1 VNQLGKKLS
10 ASLNGKKSIN
20 ALRIPVV
27 TMVNREAATAQKQLN
42 PSSAFGV
49 RVEARAR
56 KNNFTSDDLNALIY
70 SLRNWTA
77 LRATVGDLGWRFEDE
92 AVYDKLEEVARLT
105 LLTMQLFVGFSNSKA
120 VNDDEPN
127 CFKIVMIRRMQATV
141 RCILNMGGT
150 IITARY
156 DDSPYSSDPFDPNNL
171 LRITDLGTTL
181 VLSDF
186 ELSKVG
192 LAHTEYGNKDSIK
205 AKVKKLLVKLKTKH
219 GVVDLVMLANQL
231 FEMGNTVEPRKRSAV
246 IYGNP
251 EAANIVEE
259 WVVDA
264 LVERIIIESAEK
276 QSSEVRV
283 AKMLKWTDE
292 KRAEVESIHKTLDDH
307 TELDLFSGG
316 KNKINN
322 YYLMRQNV
330 KKPTNDTG
338 RGGNTGGQL
347 CRFKLGGKDGWANQ
361 WLKWSKENKD
371 KPAGQKAEHHWQL
384 AEYIIAKG
392 LKDTYVDELKRLEFW
407 RK

>member
-1 VNQLGKKLS
+1 MNQLGKKLS

-27 TMVNREAATAQKQLN
+27 TMVKKEAATAHKQLN
-42 PSSAFGV
+42 PTAAFGV

-70 SLRNWTA
+70 SLRNWTIV
-77 LRATVGDLGWRFEDE
+77 RATLGDLGWRFQNV
-92 AVYDKLEEVARLT
+92 AVYDKLEQVARLT
-105 LLTMQLFVGFSNSKA
+105 LRTMQLFVGFSNSKA

-264 LVERIIIESAEK
+264 LVERIIIESAVYC
-276 QSSEVRV
+276 SV
-283 AKMLKWTDE
+283 
-292 KRAEVESIHKTLDDH
+292 
-307 TELDLFSGG
+307 
-316 KNKINN
+316 
-322 YYLMRQNV
+322 
-330 KKPTNDTG
+330 
-338 RGGNTGGQL
+338 
-347 CRFKLGGKDGWANQ
+347 
-361 WLKWSKENKD
+361 
-371 KPAGQKAEHHWQL
+371 
-384 AEYIIAKG
+384 II
-392 LKDTYVDELKRLEFW
+392 
-407 RK
+407 